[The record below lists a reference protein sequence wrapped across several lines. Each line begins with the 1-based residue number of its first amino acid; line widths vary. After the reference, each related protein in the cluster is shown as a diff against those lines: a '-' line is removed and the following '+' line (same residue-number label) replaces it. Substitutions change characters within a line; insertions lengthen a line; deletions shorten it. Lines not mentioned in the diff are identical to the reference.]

1 MRAIYIMGLNLIK
14 QYDAGKIESPKTKFD
29 SYYKNRRLTKAE
41 YDDLVLKLAECEARK
56 AQPETPDTPEE
67 TPAE

>member
-14 QYDAGKIESPKTKFD
+14 QYDAGKIESPKAKFD
-29 SYYKNRRLTKAE
+29 SYYKNRRLTKTE

-56 AQPETPDTPEE
+56 AQSETPDTPEE